1 VFATA
6 VAASAV
12 VAPAAWFAAPQ
23 ALLLRVTKSLAS
35 GDSWHA
41 RGMIV
46 FQDSAAARLVVQAGA
61 SGWCRM
67 APASTTRSCRGHRRV
82 VIYVSWRVAWQVYLA
97 TLAVLVFGY
106 YTLPVLRPA
115 AIVSVGVV
123 SAAAIVVGV
132 RRMRPERWGAWL
144 LIAAALVLLAA
155 GRATFAARGVPTLA
169 TYPDAPE
176 VLFLASYLLLTSG
189 LLWLSRPRL
198 PSRDWPT
205 ILDTAIL
212 TLAGSFVM
220 WLVLVLP
227 VVADFPL
234 TGAGKVTAIAMWV
247 GHAAVLA
254 AAARLLLVWRTNLTS
269 ALLCGGVLTLLVG
282 DFLFAYGM
290 TRGMWGLGAQ
300 FDLLSIGM
308 GLLAFGGLCAA
319 AALSPSMADV
329 ASLSHARYPL
339 GPGRLM
345 MLAVVLLVGPTALL
359 VQATSGPIAGRIGI
373 ALVSASVGVLV
384 LARLNLAVEAYRRRV
399 RRYDAARLVSRALV
413 VATTGDDVIE
423 ALRNALT
430 SMLPGGAWSRVRL
443 VEGGRQQVPGATA
456 SPCRDVGAVF
466 ARGVVV
472 GELGI
477 PVDPQIPSAM
487 GQSRVVVFTA
497 SMADL
502 AEVAP
507 VLHTLTEQAGSA
519 MARIALV
526 AALQEAERER
536 YFRTLVLT
544 STDVILISRNDR
556 IDYATPSAKAMF
568 GRDIRDTSFA
578 QLVTRDPLEQT
589 GRPQPWSDIENGAE
603 AYVRRIDGTVLTV
616 LVHRRDLTADP
627 TVNGV
632 VTTLRDVTAEREAQ
646 RSLAYRASHDPL
658 TGLANADQFR
668 EKLRE
673 ESRTATHAASAVLF
687 IDLDDFKG
695 VNDTF
700 GHEIGD
706 GLLTTTANRIRSC
719 LSSRDL
725 AARMGGDE
733 FAVLMPGIPDPDV
746 ARAVAQRISD
756 TLAAPATVHGVI
768 LDCQASIGLAVASTI
783 GDYGSLLRRADAAL
797 YAAKAERKGSWRL
810 YQDGML
816 NSVRHRTDQRAE
828 IERLMH
834 DDELTLRYQP
844 IVELAT
850 GHTAGFEALIRRTGP
865 PDEAAEVERTYGLV
879 RVAEDTGL
887 SVQLGDW
894 VLTQA
899 LVDAAKLN
907 PPGTPHTRFVSV
919 NVSARQLRQ
928 RDFVDR
934 VRDLLTTTG
943 VSGSSLIIEV
953 TENVLVHEDERAWTY
968 LGDLRRDGVRV
979 AIDDYGTGYAS
990 LNYLRQ
996 HAIDIVKI
1004 ARDFLR
1010 DIHSRR
1016 TQTLLDAL
1024 IGPIMELGL
1033 DPIAEGIEDTQTA
1046 DALLALRCRYG
1057 QGFLYAP
1064 AMPIEDAVTVHRFHT
1079 CDCLWHADRSAPQ
1092 REAPSN

>member
-1 VFATA
+1 
-6 VAASAV
+6 
-12 VAPAAWFAAPQ
+12 
-23 ALLLRVTKSLAS
+23 
-35 GDSWHA
+35 
-41 RGMIV
+41 
-46 FQDSAAARLVVQAGA
+46 
-61 SGWCRM
+61 
-67 APASTTRSCRGHRRV
+67 
-82 VIYVSWRVAWQVYLA
+82 VAWQVYLA
-97 TLAVLVFGY
+97 TLAVLVFAY
-106 YTLPVLRPA
+106 YALPVLRPA

-132 RRMRPERWGAWL
+132 RRLRPERWGAWL
-144 LIAAALVLLAA
+144 LIAVALILLAT
-155 GRATFAARGVPTLA
+155 GRATFAARGLSTLTLA
-169 TYPDAPE
+169 TFPDAPE
-176 VLFLASYLLLTSG
+176 VLYLASLLLLTSG
-189 LLWLSRPRL
+189 LLWLGRPRL

-205 ILDTAIL
+205 FVDTAIF

-227 VVADFPL
+227 TVADFPL
-234 TGAGKVTAIAMWV
+234 TGAGKVTTIALWV

-254 AAARLLLVWRTNLTS
+254 AAARLLVAWRTNLTS
-269 ALLCGGVLTLLVG
+269 ALLCGGVLAMLAG
-282 DFLFAYGM
+282 DFLFTYGM
-290 TRGMWGLGAQ
+290 TRGVWGLGGP
-300 FDLLSIGM
+300 FDLLSLGM
-308 GLLAFGGLCAA
+308 GLLAFCGLCAS
-319 AALSPSMADV
+319 AALSPSMAEV
-329 ASLSHARYPL
+329 ASLSNARYPL

-345 MLAVVLLVGPTALL
+345 MLAVALLVGPTALL
-359 VQATSGPIAGRIGI
+359 VQATSGLVTAGVGI
-373 ALVSASVGVLV
+373 AVMSASVGMLV
-384 LARLNLAVEAYRRRV
+384 LARLNLYVDAYRRRV
-399 RRYDAARLVSRALV
+399 RRYDAARVASRALV

-430 SMLPGGAWSRVRL
+430 TMLPGSAWSRVRL
-443 VEGGRQQVPGATA
+443 VEGGKEQVREATP
-456 SPCRDVGAVF
+456 SPCRDVGAIS
-466 ARGVVV
+466 ASGGDVV

-477 PVDPQIPSAM
+477 PIDPRIPAVA
-487 GQSRVVVFTA
+487 GPSRVVVFTA
-497 SMADL
+497 AMAEL
-502 AEVAP
+502 VEVAP
-507 VLHTLTEQAGSA
+507 ILHTLTEQAGSA
-519 MARIALV
+519 MARIDLV
-526 AALQEAERER
+526 ATLHAVERER
-536 YFRTLVLT
+536 YFRTLVLA
-544 STDVILISRNDR
+544 STDVILISRNGR
-556 IDYATPSAKAMF
+556 IDYATPSAQAMF
-568 GRDIRDTSFA
+568 GRDVRDASFA
-578 QLVTRDPLEQT
+578 RLVRRQPPDHA
-589 GRPQPWSDIENGAE
+589 GHPQPWADTENGVE
-603 AYVRRIDGTVLTV
+603 GYVHRRDGTALTV

-627 TVNGV
+627 TVNGI

-658 TGLANADQFR
+658 TGLANADQFH
-668 EKLRE
+668 KLLE
-673 ESRTATHAASAVLF
+673 ESRTATGAVSAVLF

-719 LSSRDL
+719 LSNRDL

-733 FAVLMPGIPDPDV
+733 FAVLLPGIPDPDM
-746 ARAVAQRISD
+746 ARTVAQGISD
-756 TLAAPATVHGVI
+756 TLAAPATVDGVT
-768 LDCQASIGLAVASTI
+768 LDCQASIGLALASTI
-783 GDYGSLLRRADAAL
+783 GEYGSLLRRADAAL

-828 IERLMH
+828 LERLMH

-850 GHTAGFEALIRRTGP
+850 GHTAGFEALIRRTEP

-907 PPGTPHTRFVSV
+907 PPGTPRPRFVSV

-1033 DPIAEGIEDTQTA
+1033 DPIADGIEDMQTA
-1046 DALLALRCRYG
+1046 EALLALGCRYG

-1064 AMPIEDAVTVHRFHT
+1064 ALPIEDAVTVHRFPT
-1079 CDCLWHADRSAPQ
+1079 CDRLR
-1092 REAPSN
+1092 